1 MGSAC
6 SLEIL
11 RCISVRKATKLYVDI
26 AFLPHSFQYRKMHQ
40 TIGLL
45 MQASRTLLKTG
56 TYLPNILKCVT
67 KHNSKLTWIF
77 MFYSTRNFIN
87 YSEYKSDFFLRN
99 IVSKIHE
106 NSYDPGNHSKNVNIP
121 SFRSVLFGNLIKQC
135 GSFRPQVQLLF
146 NFRSLFSLLIQWYVY
161 VGGLEI
167 W

>member
-1 MGSAC
+1 
-6 SLEIL
+6 
-11 RCISVRKATKLYVDI
+11 
-26 AFLPHSFQYRKMHQ
+26 
-40 TIGLL
+40 
-45 MQASRTLLKTG
+45 
-56 TYLPNILKCVT
+56 
-67 KHNSKLTWIF
+67 

-167 W
+167 